1 MKQKLLIVAMTCI
14 AVLTSCT
21 DQPVAT
27 GDALAKICVERK
39 VLKQAL
45 EKSET
50 TFLQCLQNS
59 SKRTAT
65 GTDDEADIVE
75 QCRTS
80 AFRLNGV
87 YEHYTTTDL
96 MDTNKYA
103 VKCGEQL

>member
-1 MKQKLLIVAMTCI
+1 MKQKLFIGVMTCI
-14 AVLTSCT
+14 SLLSGCT
-21 DQPVAT
+21 GQPVPT
-27 GDALAKICVERK
+27 EEEIAKICVERK

-59 SKRTAT
+59 SKRTVT

-87 YEHYTTTDL
+87 YEHYVTTDL
-96 MDTNKYA
+96 MNSNKYA
-103 VKCGEQL
+103 AKCGEF

>member
-1 MKQKLLIVAMTCI
+1 MKQKLLIVVMTCI
-14 AVLTSCT
+14 DVLAGCT
-21 DQPVAT
+21 EQPVPSEKE
-27 GDALAKICVERK
+27 LAKICVERK

>member
-1 MKQKLLIVAMTCI
+1 MKQKLLITVMTCI
-14 AVLTSCT
+14 AVLTGCT
-21 DQPVAT
+21 EPSVPSEEE
-27 GDALAKICVERK
+27 LAKICVERK

-45 EKSET
+45 EKSEA

-59 SKRTAT
+59 SKRTTT

-87 YEHYTTTDL
+87 YEHYTTTGL

-103 VKCGEQL
+103 VKCGERL

>member
-1 MKQKLLIVAMTCI
+1 MKQKFLIAAMSCVALL
-14 AVLTSCT
+14 SGCT

-27 GDALAKICVERK
+27 GDELAKICVERK
-39 VLKQAL
+39 VIKQAL

-59 SKRTAT
+59 SKRTTT

-80 AFRLNGV
+80 AFRLNGL
-87 YEHYTTTDL
+87 YEHYATTDL
-96 MDTNKYA
+96 MDTKKYA
-103 VKCGEQL
+103 AECGEL

>member
-1 MKQKLLIVAMTCI
+1 MKQKFLIAAITCI
-14 AVLTSCT
+14 AVLSGCT
-21 DQPVAT
+21 DQPVT
-27 GDALAKICVERK
+27 SGDALAKICVERK

-59 SKRTAT
+59 SKRTVT

-87 YEHYTTTDL
+87 YEHYVTTDL

-103 VKCGEQL
+103 IKCGEQL

>member
-1 MKQKLLIVAMTCI
+1 MKQKFLIVAMTCI
-14 AVLTSCT
+14 AILSGCT

-39 VLKQAL
+39 VIKQAL

-59 SKRTAT
+59 SKRTTT

-80 AFRLNGV
+80 AFRLNGL
-87 YEHYTTTDL
+87 YEHYATTDL
-96 MDTNKYA
+96 MDTKEYA
-103 VKCGEQL
+103 AKCGEL

>member
-1 MKQKLLIVAMTCI
+1 MKQKLLITVMTCI
-14 AVLTSCT
+14 AVLTGCT
-21 DQPVAT
+21 EPSVPSEEE
-27 GDALAKICVERK
+27 LAKICVERK